1 MRKACPANR
10 WLRAGHSICPW
21 EEGEREREREGRIV
35 GQQWPAMDSICMFMV
50 PLVWPK
56 SAVAMATPKR
66 WVMGEGGG
74 EGGGEGE
81 LVRKREG
88 RVREEEGR
96 REGGRER
103 GGERESRKGEERGR
117 GGGGGGGRIGREGG
131 GREGRIC

>member
-21 EEGEREREREGRIV
+21 EEGEREREREREGRIV

-56 SAVAMATPKR
+56 LAVAMATPKR

-74 EGGGEGE
+74 GGRGGGDGE

-96 REGGRER
+96 REGGRE
-103 GGERESRKGEERGR
+103 GERERERVGR
-117 GGGGGGGRIGREGG
+117 ERREGG
-131 GREGRIC
+131 GENREGGREGSVSKEG